1 MTFSNSVQMA
11 SAAVNGM
18 VGRRWSMG
26 ERDKRER
33 EREKGKRNEGGG
45 FVFNIHILDVPT
57 ENPSVIK

>member
-26 ERDKRER
+26 ERERER
-33 EREKGKRNEGGG
+33 EREREGKE
-45 FVFNIHILDVPT
+45 
-57 ENPSVIK
+57 K